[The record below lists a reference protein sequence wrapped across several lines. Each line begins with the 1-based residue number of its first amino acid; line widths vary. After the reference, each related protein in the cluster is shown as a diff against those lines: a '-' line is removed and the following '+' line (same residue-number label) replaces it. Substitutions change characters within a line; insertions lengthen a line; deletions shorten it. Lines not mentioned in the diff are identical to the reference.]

1 VDARPSAYNDVVDQG
16 LPALTKD
23 LSHDELRADF
33 LSDLN
38 LTIGEVKRRLREG
51 PEPQRIDLL
60 AQILREARTDEV
72 WQFTT
77 PHEVAR
83 LWDRLAARLGRRR
96 AHWQFLLD
104 GWRRLGL
111 LP

>member
-1 VDARPSAYNDVVDQG
+1 MGPG

-23 LSHDELRADF
+23 LSRDDLRADF

-38 LTIGEVKRRLREG
+38 LTIGEVRRRLREG
-51 PEPQRIDLL
+51 PEPRRIDLL

-72 WQFTT
+72 WQVTT
-77 PHEVAR
+77 PEEIAR
-83 LWDRLAARLGRRR
+83 RWDRLEPRLGRRR

-104 GWRRLGL
+104 GWRRLGF